1 MDREGRDMYPAMD
14 QHHYNN
20 NSNNSQAGLEVNSYN
35 LPPKP
40 AWGAESTVPYPDP
53 ATGTEKNGRRTI
65 LGLSVLVFWGLVVL
79 LVVLLAGGIGG
90 GVGAGLA
97 SRKSTCSR

>member
-1 MDREGRDMYPAMD
+1 MDREGRDKYPD
-14 QHHYNN
+14 VDRNN
-20 NSNNSQAGLEVNSYN
+20 AQAGLEVNPYN
-35 LPPKP
+35 LPLKP
-40 AWGAESTVPYPDP
+40 AFGPGSPT
-53 ATGTEKNGRRTI
+53 ATGAPYGYLASGKNKRSI

-97 SRKSTCSR
+97 SRKSICSR